1 MARES
6 RKKQE
11 QLSFP
16 GLDVPEFVPEQ
27 AQERM
32 PSPVPPVEDVPVEK
46 VVRKRPTRPRMVL
59 VREVPEAEVVLPTA
73 DEAQVEG
80 LEEVQKKDK
89 DVVLVEAASS
99 VSLSEPIAP
108 IPSAVSAE
116 PVVPIPAT
124 ASAASTD
131 AVSASSIPVAG
142 QGDRLGVWRSA
153 ALLLASGVAIV
164 ALSVGGY
171 QFVETQKM
179 QRESMLI
186 ERASL
191 LQVQH
196 AKEVERN
203 ARAVELL
210 LKYNELMVQLGLPVP
225 KGARKEARYW
235 KESLAVSLLESLY
248 NLTRG
253 NREWENVIAL
263 ALDRHGRFIRE
274 QRLSC
279 SAYSHEFV
287 AFLEKVLVSKSTALC
302 RD

>member
-16 GLDVPEFVPEQ
+16 GLDVPESVPESAQ
-27 AQERM
+27 ALM
-32 PSPVPPVEDVPVEK
+32 SSPVLPVEDVPVEK
-46 VVRKRPTRPRMVL
+46 VVRKRSTRPRMVL

-73 DEAQVEG
+73 VDVQVDGQEG
-80 LEEVQKKDK
+80 AKKDK
-89 DVVLVEAASS
+89 DMVLVEAASS
-99 VSLSEPIAP
+99 SSVSEPITP
-108 IPSAVSAE
+108 TPSAVSAE
-116 PVVPIPAT
+116 PVAHIPAT
-124 ASAASTD
+124 ASSASLD
-131 AVSASSIPVAG
+131 AVSVSSISATGPV
-142 QGDRLGVWRSA
+142 DRLGVWRSA

-171 QFVETQKM
+171 QFVETQKV

-210 LKYNELMVQLGLPVP
+210 LKYNELMIQLGLPVP

-279 SAYSHEFV
+279 SAYTGEFV
-287 AFLEKVLVSKSTALC
+287 AYLEKVLVSKSTALC